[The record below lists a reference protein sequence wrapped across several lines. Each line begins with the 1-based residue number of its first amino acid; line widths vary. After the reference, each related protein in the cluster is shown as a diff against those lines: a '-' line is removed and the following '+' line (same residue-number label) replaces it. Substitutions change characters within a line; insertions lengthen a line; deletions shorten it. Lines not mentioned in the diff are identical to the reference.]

1 MRLNSELCINL
12 NRLDYNLKSLKELA
26 PNNEII
32 FMVKA
37 NAYGHGLLEIV
48 EYAHT
53 DHNISHFGVADIAE
67 AIEIRKKLPHL
78 KIDLFVFSSCI
89 SDLVQNKDDILD
101 LNIVPVLHHKEQL
114 ELVLGDEDYKNLPL
128 ILKFNTGM
136 NRLGLGVEDSKEV
149 IGLLQKF
156 GRLKIHH
163 LMTHF
168 ANSYLKVKPTCRTTR
183 QYETFVKL
191 KKDFIE
197 VGIEIENSSVS
208 NSGAIIQGIGLEET
222 HIRPGLML
230 YGPNPV
236 MGTHSSWKGKTLSD
250 FKTHILKIESVQ
262 KGTPVGY
269 GSHPVSEAGYLVYL
283 PLGYG
288 DGILTYY
295 SGQEFQLDGVS
306 TKFIG
311 RINMDISVLFFK
323 ELPSGFKNGK
333 EIVFWG
339 EGKNDITE
347 FSSRVKT
354 HQYQVFTAITNRVP
368 RRYIK

>member
-12 NRLDYNLKSLKELA
+12 NRLDFNFKSIRELA
-26 PNNEII
+26 PNNKII

-48 EYAHT
+48 EYAHF

-67 AIEIRKKLPHL
+67 AIEIRRKLPHL
-78 KIDLFVFSSCI
+78 KINLFAFSSCI
-89 SDLVQNKDDILD
+89 SDLIQNKDDILD

-114 ELVLGDEDYKNLPL
+114 EIVLKDEDYKNLPL
-128 ILKFNTGM
+128 ILKFDTGM
-136 NRLGLGVEDSKEV
+136 NRLGLELEETGEV
-149 IGLLQKF
+149 IGLLRKF
-156 GRLKIHH
+156 GRLRIHH

-168 ANSYLKVKPTCRTTR
+168 ANSYLKVKANCRTTR
-183 QYETFVKL
+183 QYEKFVAL
-191 KKDFIE
+191 KKDLIE
-197 VGIEIENSSVS
+197 AGIEIENSSVS
-208 NSGAIIQGIGLEET
+208 NSGAIVQGVGLEET

-236 MGTHSSWKGKTLSD
+236 MGTQGSWKGKILSD
-250 FKTHILKIESVQ
+250 LKTYILKIEPVQ

-269 GSHPVSEAGYLVYL
+269 GSHPVSESGFLVYL

-295 SGQEFQLDGVS
+295 SGQEFQLYGAT

-323 ELPSGFKNGK
+323 ELPSGFEKDK
-333 EIVFWG
+333 EIILWG
-339 EGKNDITE
+339 QDENNITE

-354 HQYQVFTAITNRVP
+354 HQYQIFTAITNRVP